1 MDRRGP
7 ALSPDLDFV
16 SGRRKLRAAPRAR
29 RLRRLVQC
37 PAERPAPRIGHGAE
51 SSRVRLRLDRIP
63 LRHNLRAGLRLRP
76 DGDDSLHQLLV
87 LPGNANLRLPDHA
100 VLDQG
105 HDRRIA
111 QQGSGR
117 HRRRLGRNRR
127 HGAAPVTLAIL
138 GLAFIV
144 LVIVGLPISFAV
156 GVASVIATFLL
167 SGVDNATIVQRML
180 TAINTFPLL
189 AVIFFVFAGVLMA
202 RGGIARRL
210 VMMAEVLV
218 GWLPGSLAQIVCV
231 ASMFFGGVTG
241 SAVAEVSSIGSMMI
255 PAMEKDGYSRRF
267 ATAIVLMAATMG
279 PIIPPSIGMIVFAHV
294 AGNVSIAALFLAGVI
309 PGVLIGMSLMA
320 ASFVHGKLYHRK
332 ELPVIPMRDKII
344 RVIDGMAGVF
354 TMVIILGG
362 IISGIFTATEA
373 GAAAAVYAL
382 ILTVFVYKEIKISEL
397 PEIMW
402 ECCLT
407 NAVVMLLIA
416 TCSVFSWIL
425 TYENLP
431 TLLAENF
438 FNLIQS
444 KWAFLLLLNVFL
456 LIVGM
461 FIDMTPALIML
472 VPMLIPLAI
481 KFDINMVHLGLIM
494 VINLSFGLT
503 TPPVGTALFVAL
515 KVGKISMDK
524 LLPPLLPLLA
534 CMSVVLLLV
543 TYVPS
548 IYDWLPR
555 MLGLMK

>member
-1 MDRRGP
+1 M
-7 ALSPDLDFV
+7 
-16 SGRRKLRAAPRAR
+16 
-29 RLRRLVQC
+29 
-37 PAERPAPRIGHGAE
+37 
-51 SSRVRLRLDRIP
+51 
-63 LRHNLRAGLRLRP
+63 
-76 DGDDSLHQLLV
+76 
-87 LPGNANLRLPDHA
+87 
-100 VLDQG
+100 
-105 HDRRIA
+105 
-111 QQGSGR
+111 
-117 HRRRLGRNRR
+117 
-127 HGAAPVTLAIL
+127 TLIIL
-138 GLAFIV
+138 GLAFLV
-144 LVIVGLPISFAV
+144 LTLIGLPISFAV

-167 SGVDNATIVQRML
+167 PGVDNATIVQRML

-202 RGGIARRL
+202 KGGIARRL

-218 GWLPGSLAQIVCV
+218 GWLPGSLAQIVVV

-241 SAVAEVSSIGSMMI
+241 SAVAEVSSIGAMMI

-294 AGNVSIAALFLAGVI
+294 AGNVSIAALFLAGVV
-309 PGVLIGMSLMA
+309 PGVLIGVSLMA

-332 ELPVIPMRDKII
+332 ELPVIPMRQKVI
-344 RVIDGMAGVF
+344 RVIDGFAGVF

-382 ILTVFVYKEIKISEL
+382 VLTVFVYKEIKISDL

-407 NAVVMLLIA
+407 NAVVMMLIA

-431 TLLAENF
+431 TMLAENF

-444 KWAFLLLLNVFL
+444 KWAFLLILNVFL
-456 LIVGM
+456 LVVGM

-472 VPMLIPLAI
+472 VPMLIPLAM
-481 KFDINMVHLGLIM
+481 KFGIDMVHLGLIM

-515 KVGKISMDK
+515 KVGKISMEK
-524 LLPPLLPLLA
+524 IIPPLLPLLA
-534 CMSVVLLLV
+534 CMLVVLMFV
-543 TYVPS
+543 TYVPES
-548 IYDWLPR
+548 YAWLPR

>member
-1 MDRRGP
+1 M
-7 ALSPDLDFV
+7 
-16 SGRRKLRAAPRAR
+16 
-29 RLRRLVQC
+29 
-37 PAERPAPRIGHGAE
+37 
-51 SSRVRLRLDRIP
+51 
-63 LRHNLRAGLRLRP
+63 
-76 DGDDSLHQLLV
+76 
-87 LPGNANLRLPDHA
+87 
-100 VLDQG
+100 
-105 HDRRIA
+105 
-111 QQGSGR
+111 
-117 HRRRLGRNRR
+117 
-127 HGAAPVTLAIL
+127 TLAIL
-138 GLAFIV
+138 GLSFLI
-144 LVIVGLPISFAV
+144 LTLIGLPIAFAV
-156 GVASVIATFLL
+156 GVSSVIATFLL

-241 SAVAEVSSIGSMMI
+241 SAVAEVSSIGAMMI

-309 PGVLIGMSLMA
+309 PGVLIGVSLMA

-332 ELPVIPMRDKII
+332 ELPVIPTRDKII
-344 RVIDGMAGVF
+344 RVIDGLAGIF

-397 PEIMW
+397 PEILW

-416 TCSVFSWIL
+416 TCSVYSWIL

-444 KWAFLLLLNVFL
+444 KWAFLLILNGFL
-456 LIVGM
+456 LVVGM

-472 VPMLIPLAI
+472 VPMLIPLAV

-494 VINLSFGLT
+494 VINLAFGLT

-515 KVGKISMDK
+515 KVGKISMEK

-534 CMSVVLLLV
+534 CMCVVLLLV
-543 TYVPS
+543 TYVPEV
-548 IYDWLPR
+548 YEWLPR
-555 MLGLMK
+555 SFGLMK

>member
-1 MDRRGP
+1 MT
-7 ALSPDLDFV
+7 
-16 SGRRKLRAAPRAR
+16 
-29 RLRRLVQC
+29 LV
-37 PAERPAPRIGHGAE
+37 
-51 SSRVRLRLDRIP
+51 
-63 LRHNLRAGLRLRP
+63 
-76 DGDDSLHQLLV
+76 
-87 LPGNANLRLPDHA
+87 
-100 VLDQG
+100 
-105 HDRRIA
+105 
-111 QQGSGR
+111 
-117 HRRRLGRNRR
+117 
-127 HGAAPVTLAIL
+127 IL
-138 GLAFIV
+138 GLAFIL
-144 LVIVGLPISFAV
+144 LVTVGLPISFAV
-156 GVASVIATFLL
+156 GVSSVIATFLL

-180 TAINTFPLL
+180 LAINTFPLL

-309 PGVLIGMSLMA
+309 PGILIGVSLMA

-332 ELPVIPMRDKII
+332 ELPVIPTRDKII

-382 ILTVFVYKEIKISEL
+382 VLTVFVYKEIKISEL
-397 PEIMW
+397 PEILW

-416 TCSVFSWIL
+416 TCSVYSWIL

-444 KWAFLLLLNVFL
+444 KWAFLLILNGFL

-494 VINLSFGLT
+494 VINLAFGLT

-534 CMSVVLLLV
+534 CMCVVLLLV
-543 TYVPS
+543 TYVPAV
-548 IYDWLPR
+548 YEWLPR
-555 MLGLMK
+555 SFGLMK

>member
-1 MDRRGP
+1 MT
-7 ALSPDLDFV
+7 
-16 SGRRKLRAAPRAR
+16 
-29 RLRRLVQC
+29 LV
-37 PAERPAPRIGHGAE
+37 
-51 SSRVRLRLDRIP
+51 
-63 LRHNLRAGLRLRP
+63 
-76 DGDDSLHQLLV
+76 
-87 LPGNANLRLPDHA
+87 
-100 VLDQG
+100 
-105 HDRRIA
+105 
-111 QQGSGR
+111 
-117 HRRRLGRNRR
+117 
-127 HGAAPVTLAIL
+127 IL
-138 GLAFIV
+138 GLAFLV
-144 LVIVGLPISFAV
+144 LVVVGLPISFAV
-156 GVASVIATFLL
+156 GVASVVATFLL
-167 SGVDNATIVQRML
+167 PGVDNATIVQRML

-202 RGGIARRL
+202 KGGIARRL
-210 VMMAEVLV
+210 VLMAEVLV

-241 SAVAEVSSIGSMMI
+241 SAVAEVSSIGAMMI

-279 PIIPPSIGMIVFAHV
+279 PIIPPSIGMIVYAHV
-294 AGNVSIAALFLAGVI
+294 AGNVSIAALFMAGVI
-309 PGVLIGMSLMA
+309 PGVLIGVSLMV
-320 ASFVHGKLYHRK
+320 ASFVHGKLYHQK
-332 ELPVIPMRDKII
+332 QLPVIPPREKVK
-344 RVIDGMAGVF
+344 RVIDGAAGVF

-362 IISGIFTATEA
+362 IISGVFTATEA
-373 GAAAAVYAL
+373 GAAASVYAL

-431 TLLAENF
+431 TLLADNF
-438 FNLIQS
+438 FNLIQT
-444 KWAFLLLLNVFL
+444 KWAFLLLLNLFL
-456 LIVGM
+456 LVVGM

-472 VPMLIPLAI
+472 VPMLMPLAA
-481 KFDINMVHLGLIM
+481 KFGIDLIHLGLIM

-534 CMSVVLLLV
+534 CMLVVLFFV
-543 TYVPS
+543 TYVPES
-548 IYDWLPR
+548 YAWLPR
-555 MLGLMK
+555 GFGLMK

>member
-1 MDRRGP
+1 M
-7 ALSPDLDFV
+7 
-16 SGRRKLRAAPRAR
+16 
-29 RLRRLVQC
+29 
-37 PAERPAPRIGHGAE
+37 
-51 SSRVRLRLDRIP
+51 
-63 LRHNLRAGLRLRP
+63 
-76 DGDDSLHQLLV
+76 
-87 LPGNANLRLPDHA
+87 
-100 VLDQG
+100 
-105 HDRRIA
+105 
-111 QQGSGR
+111 
-117 HRRRLGRNRR
+117 
-127 HGAAPVTLAIL
+127 TLIIL
-138 GLAFIV
+138 GLAF
-144 LVIVGLPISFAV
+144 LTLTLVGLPISFAV
-156 GVASVIATFLL
+156 GVASVLATFLL
-167 SGVDNATIVQRML
+167 PGVDNATIVQRML

-218 GWLPGSLAQIVCV
+218 GWLPGSLAQIVVV

-241 SAVAEVSSIGSMMI
+241 SAVAEVSSIGAMMI

-294 AGNVSIAALFLAGVI
+294 AGNVSIAALFLAGVV
-309 PGVLIGMSLMA
+309 PGVLIGVSLMA

-332 ELPVIPMRDKII
+332 ELPVIPRRQKII
-344 RVIDGMAGVF
+344 RVIDGFAGIF

-382 ILTVFVYKEIKISEL
+382 ILTVFVYKEIKLSEL

-407 NAVVMLLIA
+407 NAVVMMLIA

-431 TLLAENF
+431 TMLAENF

-444 KWAFLLLLNVFL
+444 KWAFLLILNAFL
-456 LIVGM
+456 LVVGM

-472 VPMLIPLAI
+472 VPMLIPLAV

-494 VINLSFGLT
+494 VINLAFGLT

-515 KVGKISMDK
+515 KVGKISMEK
-524 LLPPLLPLLA
+524 IIPPLLPLLA
-534 CMSVVLLLV
+534 CMCVVLLLV
-543 TYVPS
+543 TYMPS
-548 IYDWLPR
+548 VYEWLPR

>member
-1 MDRRGP
+1 MT
-7 ALSPDLDFV
+7 
-16 SGRRKLRAAPRAR
+16 
-29 RLRRLVQC
+29 LVF
-37 PAERPAPRIGHGAE
+37 
-51 SSRVRLRLDRIP
+51 
-63 LRHNLRAGLRLRP
+63 
-76 DGDDSLHQLLV
+76 
-87 LPGNANLRLPDHA
+87 
-100 VLDQG
+100 
-105 HDRRIA
+105 
-111 QQGSGR
+111 
-117 HRRRLGRNRR
+117 
-127 HGAAPVTLAIL
+127 L
-138 GLAFIV
+138 GLAFLV
-144 LVIVGLPISFAV
+144 LVVVGLPISFAV
-156 GVASVIATFLL
+156 GVASVVATFLL
-167 SGVDNATIVQRML
+167 PGVDNATIVQRML

-202 RGGIARRL
+202 KGGIARRL
-210 VMMAEVLV
+210 VLMAEVLV

-241 SAVAEVSSIGSMMI
+241 SAVAEVSSIGAMMI

-294 AGNVSIAALFLAGVI
+294 AGNVSIAALFMAGVV
-309 PGVLIGMSLMA
+309 PGILIGLSLMV
-320 ASFVHGKLYHRK
+320 ASFVHGKLYHQK
-332 ELPVIPMRDKII
+332 QLPVIPPREKVK
-344 RVIDGMAGVF
+344 RVIDGAAGVF

-362 IISGIFTATEA
+362 IISGVFTATEA
-373 GAAAAVYAL
+373 GAAASVYAL

-431 TLLAENF
+431 TLLADNF
-438 FNLIQS
+438 FNLIQT
-444 KWAFLLLLNVFL
+444 KWAFLLLLNLFL
-456 LIVGM
+456 LVVGM

-472 VPMLIPLAI
+472 VPMLMPLAA
-481 KFDINMVHLGLIM
+481 KFGIDLIHLGLIM

-515 KVGKISMDK
+515 KVGRISMEK

-534 CMSVVLLLV
+534 CMLVVLFFV
-543 TYVPS
+543 TYVPES
-548 IYDWLPR
+548 YAWLPR
-555 MLGLMK
+555 SFGLMK

>member
-1 MDRRGP
+1 M
-7 ALSPDLDFV
+7 
-16 SGRRKLRAAPRAR
+16 
-29 RLRRLVQC
+29 
-37 PAERPAPRIGHGAE
+37 
-51 SSRVRLRLDRIP
+51 
-63 LRHNLRAGLRLRP
+63 
-76 DGDDSLHQLLV
+76 
-87 LPGNANLRLPDHA
+87 
-100 VLDQG
+100 
-105 HDRRIA
+105 
-111 QQGSGR
+111 
-117 HRRRLGRNRR
+117 
-127 HGAAPVTLAIL
+127 TLIIL

-144 LVIVGLPISFAV
+144 LTLVGLPISFAV

-167 SGVDNATIVQRML
+167 PGVDNATIVQRML

-202 RGGIARRL
+202 KGGIARRL

-218 GWLPGSLAQIVCV
+218 GWLPGSLAQIVVV

-241 SAVAEVSSIGSMMI
+241 SAVAEVSSIGAMMI

-294 AGNVSIAALFLAGVI
+294 AGNVSIAALFLAGVV
-309 PGVLIGMSLMA
+309 PGVLIGVSLMA

-332 ELPVIPMRDKII
+332 ELPVLPLRQKIV
-344 RVIDGMAGVF
+344 RVIDGLAGIF

-407 NAVVMLLIA
+407 NAVVMMLIA

-444 KWAFLLLLNVFL
+444 KWAFLLLLNAFL
-456 LIVGM
+456 LVVGM

-472 VPMLIPLAI
+472 VPMLIPLAM
-481 KFDINMVHLGLIM
+481 KFGIDMVHLGLIM

-515 KVGKISMDK
+515 KVGNISMDK

-534 CMSVVLLLV
+534 CMTVVLMFV
-543 TYVPS
+543 TYMPES
-548 IYDWLPR
+548 YDWLPR